1 MNEYITCS
9 FVDPVEKIHWA
20 TFIDSDKERIDSFAR
35 YLQKSQHP
43 ENILIVFY
51 SDHKEQLLTDYL
63 KEMKD

>member
-9 FVDPVEKIHWA
+9 FVDPVAKIHWA

-35 YLQKSQHP
+35 YLKKSNHAK
-43 ENILIVFY
+43 NVLIVFY

-63 KEMKD
+63 KEIKE